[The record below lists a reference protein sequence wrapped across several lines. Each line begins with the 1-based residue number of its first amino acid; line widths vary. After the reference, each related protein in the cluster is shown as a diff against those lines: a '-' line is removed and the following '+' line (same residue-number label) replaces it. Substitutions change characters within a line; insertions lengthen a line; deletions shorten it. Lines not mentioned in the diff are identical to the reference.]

1 MRLSDNQHVNF
12 GREGGQ
18 LHLTDDQT
26 TKRRDK
32 TNPSKTVTKKNGAS
46 EIQNE
51 KKKIL
56 RINERSRETES

>member
-32 TNPSKTVTKKNGAS
+32 TNPSKTVTKKKNGAS

-51 KKKIL
+51 KKNITNK
-56 RINERSRETES
+56 REK